1 MTPKQAAL
9 IIGSMLVA
17 QLGFLT
23 LAVLNGRTIPS
34 GNYMSLDANHTIP
47 HPEIGG
53 EYDPKTGEIHV
64 PKITLLQV
72 EANGKTFFIRAAETS
87 HDAKMLF
94 RTKEPVEDQLRF
106 DREPSSD

>member
-1 MTPKQAAL
+1 MKLYYPL
-9 IIGSMLVA
+9 IIYVSAIASV
-17 QLGFLT
+17 
-23 LAVLNGRTIPS
+23 AVLLWTRPEYQLTTDEMILKS
-34 GNYMSLDANHTIP
+34 FHTIP

-72 EANGKTFFIRAAETS
+72 EANGKTFFIRAAETT
-87 HDAKMLF
+87 HDAQMLF

-106 DREPSSD
+106 DREPPSD